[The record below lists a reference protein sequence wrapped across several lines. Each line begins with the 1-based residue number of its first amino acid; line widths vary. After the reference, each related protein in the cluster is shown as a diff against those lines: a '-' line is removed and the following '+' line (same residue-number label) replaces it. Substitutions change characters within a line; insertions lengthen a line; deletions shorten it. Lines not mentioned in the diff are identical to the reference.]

1 MLTVSRTMN
10 ALLTAACVA
19 VVSFSSVP
27 VLAQLSQDTVLEL
40 LSQMEALQAE
50 LRELRNK
57 TELQGHELERLNTR
71 QRELLR
77 DLDRRL
83 TAIERGTSTRT
94 TRAQPT
100 EPSQTQPQPA
110 ATTQVPAPAPSTS
123 RVTATA
129 EEQREYEAAFN
140 LLKQG
145 LYSRASQAFRLFI
158 QKYPTSPLA
167 GNAQYWTAEANY
179 VIRNFGLALKEFDRV
194 VREYPESPKVADALL
209 KIGYSYYEIGTWE
222 KAREA
227 LTNVVSRFPN
237 TTVAKLAQIRLSKMD
252 EEGR

>member
-1 MLTVSRTMN
+1 MKTII
-10 ALLTAACVA
+10 TATWLVA
-19 VVSFSSVP
+19 VGLSSMPAV
-27 VLAQLSQDTVLEL
+27 AQLSRDTVLEL
-40 LSQMEALQAE
+40 VSQMEAMQAE
-50 LRELRNK
+50 LRQLRNQ
-57 TELQGHELERLNTR
+57 TELQGHELERLSAR

-83 TAIERGTSTRT
+83 TNVERGAATQT
-94 TRAQPT
+94 TRVQPT
-100 EPSQTQPQPA
+100 ESTQTQTAAVQTL
-110 ATTQVPAPAPSTS
+110 ATTPSTS
-123 RVTATA
+123 RPTATA
-129 EEQREYEAAFN
+129 AEQQQYDAAFN

-145 LYSRASQAFRLFI
+145 LYSRASQAFRAFI

-194 VREYPESPKVADALL
+194 VKEYPESPKVADALL

-222 KAREA
+222 KARQA
-227 LTNVVSRFPN
+227 LTDVAVRFPN
-237 TTVAKLAQIRLSKMD
+237 TTVAKLAQIRLNKMD

>member
-1 MLTVSRTMN
+1 MKT
-10 ALLTAACVA
+10 AITAAWLVA
-19 VVSFSSVP
+19 VGLSPMP
-27 VLAQLSQDTVLEL
+27 VAAQISQDTVLEL
-40 LSQMEALQAE
+40 LSQMEAMQTE

-57 TELQGHELERLNTR
+57 TELQGHELERLSTR

-83 TAIERGTSTRT
+83 TSIERGAATQT
-94 TRAQPT
+94 TRVQPT
-100 EPSQTQPQPA
+100 EPTQTQTALIQAP
-110 ATTQVPAPAPSTS
+110 ATTPSTS
-123 RVTATA
+123 RLTATA
-129 EEQREYEAAFN
+129 EERQEYEAAFN

-145 LYSRASQAFRLFI
+145 RYSRASGAFRAFT

-194 VREYPESPKVADALL
+194 VKEYPESPKVADDLL

-222 KAREA
+222 KARQA
-227 LTNVVSRFPN
+227 LTDVVVRFPN
-237 TTVAKLAQIRLSKMD
+237 TTVAKLAQIRLTKMD